1 MFSLENVIL
10 YLVGFV
16 IVTVGGYAIRFLK
29 KEGILTK
36 LQQQDM
42 LVKIAVTSVQQG
54 YSSLRG
60 EQKLNIAKKQIVEM
74 ANHHGIKINE
84 EQLNHVIN
92 AAVKELKKDFGEA
105 WNK

>member
-1 MFSLENVIL
+1 MFSLEQVIL

-16 IVTVGGYAIRFLK
+16 IVSVGGYAIRFLK

-42 LVKIAVTSVQQG
+42 LVKIAVTSVQQCYG
-54 YSSLRG
+54 SLRG
-60 EQKLNIAKKQIVEM
+60 EQKLNIAKKQLLEL
-74 ANHHGIKINE
+74 ANHHGIKIKE

-105 WNK
+105 WKH